1 MVVKRGYWVG
11 YSYKGYVGKGVVGAD
26 KDGFM
31 QFVNDEDYEDWL
43 RENGNDKN

>member
-1 MVVKRGYWVG
+1 MLIKGYWVG

-31 QFVNDEDYEDWL
+31 QFANDEDYEDWIKQ
-43 RENGNDKN
+43 ENGNGKN